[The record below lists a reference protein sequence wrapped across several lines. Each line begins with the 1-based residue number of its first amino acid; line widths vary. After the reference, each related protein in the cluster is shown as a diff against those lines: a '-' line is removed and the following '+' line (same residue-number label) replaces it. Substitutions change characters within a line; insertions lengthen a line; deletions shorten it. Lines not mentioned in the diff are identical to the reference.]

1 MEHTEKMKA
10 YLKYKEWW
18 IETQSQYYKDSDE
31 MFADDSDE
39 DIFKRY
45 VNQMSL
51 YELMETL
58 AVWEE
63 ELDNQIQQELTLLQ
77 NDLNTIK
84 MEGCWRF
91 HENPEH
97 THKDTK

>member
-1 MEHTEKMKA
+1 MKA
-10 YLKYKEWW
+10 YKKYKEWW
-18 IETQSQYYKDSDE
+18 IEHQAPYHVGNVFYGETE
-31 MFADDSDE
+31 EECFRTH
-39 DIFKRY
+39 IT
-45 VNQMSL
+45 QMST

-58 AVWEE
+58 VVWEE

-97 THKDTK
+97 THKDIK